1 MRAHSGRAYDGSI
14 SCASESGH
22 LVRNSFTTAS
32 VSGDGVPCPEE
43 ANPWRRSCDAASCS
57 RGCSVEARGENEEE
71 VLKQAAV
78 HAKRDHGVTEI
89 DAATLAKVKAAIRP
103 A

>member
-1 MRAHSGRAYDGSI
+1 ML
-14 SCASESGH
+14 E
-22 LVRNSFTTAS
+22 
-32 VSGDGVPCPEE
+32 
-43 ANPWRRSCDAASCS
+43 AASCAVNAANWIQRTS
-57 RGCSVEARGENEEE
+57 RGAVFEVTIAPRFQARGETEAEI
-71 VLKQAAV
+71 LQQAAA